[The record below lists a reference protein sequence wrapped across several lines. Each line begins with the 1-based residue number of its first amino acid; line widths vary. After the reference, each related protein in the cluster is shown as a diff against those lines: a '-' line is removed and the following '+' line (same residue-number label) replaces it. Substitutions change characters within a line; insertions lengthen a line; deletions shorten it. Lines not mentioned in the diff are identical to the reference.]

1 MRSLSSSWL
10 SIITAIKEAR
20 DMSTLTYD
28 ELRGNLIAF
37 EITHL
42 KNDKKKKGLV
52 LKSKV
57 EKENNSD
64 GE

>member
-1 MRSLSSSWL
+1 
-10 SIITAIKEAR
+10 
-20 DMSTLTYD
+20 MSTLTYD